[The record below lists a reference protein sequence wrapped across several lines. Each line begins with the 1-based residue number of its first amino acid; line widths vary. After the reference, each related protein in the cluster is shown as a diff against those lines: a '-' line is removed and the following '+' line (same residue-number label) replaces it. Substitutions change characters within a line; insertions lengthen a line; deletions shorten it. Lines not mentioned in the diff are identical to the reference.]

1 MRAQN
6 KEGLTVKRTVDLN
19 EFRESFNRMDRKDRF
34 SYEGLEA
41 LFNYLEEIEQGT
53 GEEMELDVIGICCDF
68 SEYENIKEFQE
79 NYGDEYQ
86 TMEDIEER
94 TTVIPVDGD
103 RFIIQQF

>member
-1 MRAQN
+1 MR
-6 KEGLTVKRTVDLN
+6 RTVNVHD
-19 EFRESFNRMDRKDRF
+19 FRQAFVDYDRAENF
-34 SYEGLEA
+34 SYAGLEA
-41 LFNYLEEIEQGT
+41 LFEYLVSLEEDT

-86 TMEDIEER
+86 TIEDVEER

>member
-1 MRAQN
+1 MR
-6 KEGLTVKRTVDLN
+6 RTVNVHD
-19 EFRESFNRMDRKDRF
+19 FRQAFVDYDRAENF
-34 SYEGLEA
+34 SYAGLEA
-41 LFNYLEEIEQGT
+41 LFEYLVSLEEDT

-86 TMEDIEER
+86 TIEDIEDQ

>member
-1 MRAQN
+1 
-6 KEGLTVKRTVDLN
+6 VKRTVDLH
-19 EFRESFNRMDRKDRF
+19 EFRESFKRMGRENQF
-34 SYEGLEA
+34 SYDGLGA
-41 LFNYLEEIEQGT
+41 LFNHLEEMERDI

-86 TMEDIEER
+86 TIEDIEDQ

>member
-1 MRAQN
+1 MR
-6 KEGLTVKRTVDLN
+6 RTVNVYD
-19 EFRESFNRMDRKDRF
+19 FRQAFKDSGRNDNF
-34 SYEGLEA
+34 TYEGLGA
-41 LFNYLEEIEQGT
+41 LFEYLVSLEEDT

-68 SEYENIKEFQE
+68 SEYEDLKEFQE

-86 TMEDIEER
+86 TIEDIEDQ

>member
-1 MRAQN
+1 M
-6 KEGLTVKRTVDLN
+6 KRTVDLH
-19 EFRESFNRMDRKDRF
+19 EFRESFKRMGRENQF
-34 SYEGLEA
+34 SYDGLGA
-41 LFNYLEEIEQGT
+41 LFNHLEEMERDI

-86 TMEDIEER
+86 TIEDMEDQ

>member
-1 MRAQN
+1 M
-6 KEGLTVKRTVDLN
+6 G
-19 EFRESFNRMDRKDRF
+19 RENQF
-34 SYEGLEA
+34 SYDGLGA
-41 LFNYLEEIEQGT
+41 LFNHLEEMERDI

-86 TMEDIEER
+86 TIEDIEDQ

>member
-1 MRAQN
+1 MR
-6 KEGLTVKRTVDLN
+6 RTVNVYD
-19 EFRESFNRMDRKDRF
+19 FRQAFVDYDRAENF
-34 SYEGLEA
+34 SYAGLEA
-41 LFNYLEEIEQGT
+41 LFEYLVSLEEDT

-86 TMEDIEER
+86 TIEDIEDQ

>member
-1 MRAQN
+1 M
-6 KEGLTVKRTVDLN
+6 KRTVNVYD
-19 EFRESFNRMDRKDRF
+19 FRQAFKDMGRNDSFT
-34 SYEGLEA
+34 YEGLGA
-41 LFNYLEEIEQGT
+41 LFEYFEELEEDT

-86 TMEDIEER
+86 TIEDIEDQ

>member
-1 MRAQN
+1 M
-6 KEGLTVKRTVDLN
+6 KRTVNVYD
-19 EFRESFNRMDRKDRF
+19 FRQAFKDSGRNDNF
-34 SYEGLEA
+34 TYEGLGA
-41 LFNYLEEIEQGT
+41 LFEYFEGLEEDT
-53 GEEMELDVIGICCDF
+53 GEEMELDVIGICCEF
-68 SEYENIKEFQE
+68 YEYEDLKEFQE

>member
-1 MRAQN
+1 MR
-6 KEGLTVKRTVDLN
+6 RTVNVYD
-19 EFRESFNRMDRKDRF
+19 FRQAFVDYDRAENF
-34 SYEGLEA
+34 SYAGLEA
-41 LFNYLEEIEQGT
+41 LFEYLVSLEEDT

-86 TMEDIEER
+86 TIEDVEER

>member
-1 MRAQN
+1 M
-6 KEGLTVKRTVDLN
+6 KRTVDLH
-19 EFRESFNRMDRKDRF
+19 EFRESFKRMGRENQF
-34 SYEGLEA
+34 SYDGLGA
-41 LFNYLEEIEQGT
+41 LFNHLEEMERDI

-86 TMEDIEER
+86 TIEDIEDQ

>member
-1 MRAQN
+1 VR
-6 KEGLTVKRTVDLN
+6 RTVNVYD
-19 EFRESFNRMDRKDRF
+19 FRQAFVDYDRAENF
-34 SYEGLEA
+34 SYAGLEA
-41 LFNYLEEIEQGT
+41 LFEYLVSLEEDT

-86 TMEDIEER
+86 TIEDVEER

>member
-1 MRAQN
+1 M
-6 KEGLTVKRTVDLN
+6 KRTVNVYD
-19 EFRESFNRMDRKDRF
+19 FRQAFKDSGRNDNF
-34 SYEGLEA
+34 TYEGLGA
-41 LFNYLEEIEQGT
+41 LFEYFEGLEEDT

-86 TMEDIEER
+86 TIEDIEDQ

>member
-1 MRAQN
+1 M
-6 KEGLTVKRTVDLN
+6 KRTVNVYD
-19 EFRESFNRMDRKDRF
+19 FRQAFKDSGRNDSFT
-34 SYEGLEA
+34 YEGLGA
-41 LFNYLEEIEQGT
+41 LFEYFEGLEEDT

-86 TMEDIEER
+86 TIEDVEER

-103 RFIIQQF
+103 RFILQQF